1 MKKNPALLLNLGALG
16 LAVGLTAGMTGCAS
30 SPQAMTD
37 KNAAFRAANQAAHD
51 AVDANYSHK
60 YLEAGGV
67 RWHYVEAGNLN
78 GPVVLMLHGLPESW
92 YSWSKVLPL
101 LDPAYHYILPD
112 MKGYGRSTSADM
124 DYNWHHVGDQ
134 TLALL
139 DALGVQ
145 KAYIVGHDWGTL
157 ISSVMVVDHP
167 ERFLGYVRMEAD
179 LNFTPGQSL
188 EKLYEQKP
196 QWKMFQDTPKATEF
210 LRDAAK
216 VIDLVYPSRMKTKLQ
231 KADRDYFV
239 YEFSR
244 PGVAEAI
251 ANYFKYENW
260 DLEAAVTK
268 IANNSFDF
276 PVLQLQADS
285 DASQPVAS
293 FSDPTKFPGVRLEW
307 ITDAN
312 HFDNL
317 DQPKQVAEAINRFL
331 AAISYGAAI
340 SAGN

>member
-1 MKKNPALLLNLGALG
+1 MKKNFVALDLG
-16 LAVGLTAGMTGCAS
+16 LALTLTASLTGCAT
-30 SPQAMTD
+30 SPKAMAD
-37 KNAAFRAANQAAHD
+37 KNAAFRAENQAAHD
-51 AVDANYSHK
+51 AVDANYNHK
-60 YLEAGGV
+60 FLEAGGV
-67 RWHYVEAGNLN
+67 RWHYVEAGNPN

-101 LDPAYHYILPD
+101 LDPDYRYILPD
-112 MKGYGRSTSADM
+112 MKGYGRSTSDDM
-124 DYNWHHVGDQ
+124 DYGWHHVGDQ
-134 TLALL
+134 SMALL
-139 DALGVQ
+139 DALGVE
-145 KAYIVGHDWGTL
+145 KSYIVGHDWGAL

-179 LNFTPGQSL
+179 LNYTPGQSL
-188 EKLYEQKP
+188 EKLYELKP

-210 LRDAAK
+210 LRDAQM
-216 VIDLVYPSRMKTKLQ
+216 VIDRVYPTRMETKLD

-268 IANNSFDF
+268 IANNNFPF

-285 DASQPVAS
+285 DPSQPKENFA
-293 FSDPTKFPGVRLEW
+293 DATKFPGVKLEW

-312 HFDNL
+312 HFNNL
-317 DQPKQVAEAINRFL
+317 DQPGQVAEGINRFL
-331 AAISYGAAI
+331 TRTHL
-340 SAGN
+340 

>member
-1 MKKNPALLLNLGALG
+1 MANDHAGRTFSASLIFG
-16 LAVGLTAGMTGCAS
+16 LALSLLGCAT
-30 SPQAMTD
+30 SPQAIADRNT
-37 KNAAFRAANQAAHD
+37 AFRLKNQAAHD
-51 AVDANYSHK
+51 AVDAKYIHK
-60 YLEAGGV
+60 YIEAGGV
-67 RWHYVEAGNLN
+67 RWHYVEAGNPA
-78 GPVVLMLHGLPESW
+78 GPAVLMLHGLPESW

-101 LDPAYHYILPD
+101 LDPSFHYIFPD

-134 TLALL
+134 TMALL
-139 DALGVQ
+139 DALGVE

-179 LNFTPGQSL
+179 LVYQPGQSL
-188 EKLYEQKP
+188 DKLYEQKP
-196 QWKMFQDTPKATEF
+196 QWKMFQDTHMATEF
-210 LRDAAK
+210 LRDASK
-216 VIDLVYPSRMKTKLQ
+216 VIDLVYQPRMRSKFE

-239 YEFSR
+239 FEFSR

-260 DLEAAVTK
+260 DLETAVTK
-268 IANNSFDF
+268 IAENHFPF

-285 DASQPVAS
+285 DPSQPVAS
-293 FSDPTKFPGVRLEW
+293 FADATKYPGVKLEW

-317 DQPKQVAEAINRFL
+317 DQPGQVANAINRFL
-331 AAISYGAAI
+331 AASSGK
-340 SAGN
+340 

>member
-1 MKKNPALLLNLGALG
+1 MTTSRPGRSFALLGVVL
-16 LAVGLTAGMTGCAS
+16 AGMAATSLGGCATG
-30 SPQAMTD
+30 PQAQTD
-37 KNAAFRAANQAAHD
+37 RNASFRAKNQAAHD
-51 AVDANYSHK
+51 AVDAKYTHR

-67 RWHYVEAGNLN
+67 RWHYVEAGDLK

-101 LDPAYHYILPD
+101 LDPAYHYIVPD

-157 ISSVMVVDHP
+157 ISSVMVAGHP

-179 LNFTPGQSL
+179 LVYTPGQSL
-188 EKLYEQKP
+188 ERLYELKP
-196 QWKMFQDTPKATEF
+196 QWKAFQDTPKAIEF
-210 LRDAAK
+210 LRDAEM
-216 VIDLVYPSRMKTKLQ
+216 VIDRVYPTRMKTKLE

-260 DLEAAVTK
+260 DLEAAVSK
-268 IANNSFDF
+268 IANNTFEF

-285 DASQPVAS
+285 DASQPRENFADAS
-293 FSDPTKFPGVRLEW
+293 KFPGVKLEW

-317 DQPKQVAEAINRFL
+317 DQPKQVAEGINRFL
-331 AAISYGAAI
+331 AA
-340 SAGN
+340 NK

>member
-1 MKKNPALLLNLGALG
+1 MKHSRPGRTFAL
-16 LAVGLTAGMTGCAS
+16 VGVVLAGMAAATLAGCATG
-30 SPQAMTD
+30 PRAQTD
-37 KNAAFRAANQAAHD
+37 RNAAFRTKNQAAHD
-51 AVDANYSHK
+51 AVDAAYSHK
-60 YLEAGGV
+60 YVEAGGV
-67 RWHYVEAGNLN
+67 RWHYVEAGNPQ

-101 LDPAYHYILPD
+101 LDPAYCYIVPD

-134 TLALL
+134 TMALL
-139 DALGVQ
+139 DTLGVR
-145 KAYIVGHDWGTL
+145 KAFIIGHDWGAL

-167 ERFLGYVRMEAD
+167 DRFLGYVRMEAD
-179 LNFTPGQSL
+179 LNYTPGQSL
-188 EKLYEQKP
+188 EKLYELKP
-196 QWKMFQDTPKATEF
+196 QWRLFQDTPRAIEF
-210 LRDAAK
+210 LRDAAM
-216 VIDLVYPSRMKTKLQ
+216 VIDRVYPGRMTTTLE

-268 IANNSFDF
+268 VANNTFPF

-285 DASQPVAS
+285 DASQPAAN
-293 FSDPTKFPGVRLEW
+293 FADPSKFPGVRLEW

-317 DQPKQVAEAINRFL
+317 DQPEQVADAINRFL
-331 AAISYGAAI
+331 AA
-340 SAGN
+340 N